1 MKKLK
6 ALLGVFLLVL
16 PLGLTGCSDKTK
28 VTLDR
33 AGAFGV
39 NFTTAFNDQILALK
53 AAGAAPDKIRAWEDA
68 GRRLKIATDSVRDYL
83 SGLKEVNERDIAQVT
98 GKIGQALA
106 IVNGLLTNPD
116 FLALGDSSL
125 LVQLTKYGAVGFTQA
140 SLTLGVFFPPKPPGA
155 AVAESGGKT
164 VPVKSVVI
172 EVPAPPP
179 AVALLLQAAGGK

>member
-1 MKKLK
+1 MRKLK
-6 ALLGVFLLVL
+6 ALLGIFLLVL

-28 VTLDR
+28 LTLDR
-33 AGAFGV
+33 AAAFGV

-53 AAGAAPDKIRAWEDA
+53 AAGASPDKIRAWEEA
-68 GRRLKIATDSVRDYL
+68 GKKLKIATDSVRDYL
-83 SGLKEVNERDIAQVT
+83 VGLKEVNERDIAQVT

-106 IVNGLLTNPD
+106 IVNGLLTNPE
-116 FLALGDSSL
+116 FLKLGESSL

-155 AVAESGGKT
+155 VVAESGGKAL
-164 VPVKSVVI
+164 PIKSIVI

-179 AVALLLQAAGGK
+179 AVALALQSASSK